1 MVINLW
7 DQDREKTM
15 NRNSDIFLEIKW
27 TINDI
32 QELLKANNCDYS
44 DKSIEKFLKNLD
56 VDYMEEKCIEF
67 GWDLLQS
74 SIK

>member
-1 MVINLW
+1 M
-7 DQDREKTM
+7 DK
-15 NRNSDIFLEIKW
+15 NSDIFLEIKW

-44 DKSIEKFLKNLD
+44 DESIEKFLKNLD
-56 VDYMEEKCIEF
+56 IDYMEEQCIEF

>member
-1 MVINLW
+1 M
-7 DQDREKTM
+7 D
-15 NRNSDIFLEIKW
+15 RNSDIFLEIKW

-32 QELLKANNCDYS
+32 QELLKANNFDYL
-44 DKSIEKFLKNLD
+44 DESIEKFLKNLD
-56 VDYMEEKCIEF
+56 IDYMEEKCIEF

>member
-1 MVINLW
+1 M
-7 DQDREKTM
+7 D
-15 NRNSDIFLEIKW
+15 RNSDIFLEIKW

-44 DKSIEKFLKNLD
+44 DEAIENFFKNLD
-56 VDYMEEKCIEF
+56 IDYMEEQCIEF
-67 GWDLLQS
+67 GCDLLQS

>member
-1 MVINLW
+1 M
-7 DQDREKTM
+7 DK
-15 NRNSDIFLEIKW
+15 NSDIFLEIKW

-32 QELLKANNCDYS
+32 QELLKANNYDCS
-44 DKSIEKFLKNLD
+44 DESIEKFLKNLD
-56 VDYMEEKCIEF
+56 IDYMEEKCIEF

>member
-1 MVINLW
+1 M
-7 DQDREKTM
+7 D
-15 NRNSDIFLEIKW
+15 RNSDIFLEIKW

-32 QELLKANNCDYS
+32 QELLKANEA
-44 DKSIEKFLKNLD
+44 IENFFKNLD
-56 VDYMEEKCIEF
+56 IDYMEEQCIEF

>member
-1 MVINLW
+1 M
-7 DQDREKTM
+7 DK
-15 NRNSDIFLEIKW
+15 NSDIFLEIKW

-32 QELLKANNCDYS
+32 QELLKANNCDYL
-44 DKSIEKFLKNLD
+44 DESIEKFLKNLD
-56 VDYMEEKCIEF
+56 VNYMEEKCIEF

>member
-1 MVINLW
+1 M
-7 DQDREKTM
+7 
-15 NRNSDIFLEIKW
+15 IKW

-44 DKSIEKFLKNLD
+44 DESIEKFLKNLD
-56 VDYMEEKCIEF
+56 IDYMEEKCIEF

>member
-1 MVINLW
+1 M
-7 DQDREKTM
+7 DK
-15 NRNSDIFLEIKW
+15 NSDIFLEIKW

-32 QELLKANNCDYS
+32 QELLKANNFDYL
-44 DKSIEKFLKNLD
+44 DESIEKFLKNLD
-56 VDYMEEKCIEF
+56 IDYMEEKCIEF